1 VTGKEFRWR
10 EVSRREL
17 LIVLVILALN
27 LVLLLALMPA
37 QLKGQDTPKFIEI
50 ALTAQFS
57 GFWSDPSAFDGNYW
71 AVGYPTFLAMI
82 FKVFGF
88 NLRLVQILQ
97 VFIALCLPIFAWLL
111 TRHTTPR
118 IRIATLIVVAISPAT
133 YFLAHLGGYE
143 ILLSWFMCLSLVI
156 LWGVGGSPNGP
167 RFWRRG
173 SAGICSGLALGLA
186 FMVQNKALI
195 VVPVLIYLAIK
206 WGWPTVGAFIVG
218 LCVPVAFW
226 AYRNSLV
233 LGSFSPFGKNAEIN
247 AWIGN
252 NPNVTTGG
260 FMEPPP
266 LPPGASSYWNATVN
280 FWASQPEFTFQIL
293 GRKIA
298 RLLEPAFI
306 YPEYQL
312 PTGSTLLL
320 HTFSFLFSVLILF
333 AFAAYIFGRVW
344 TGPPTLPKVGPL
356 AAFYLLFMAAHL
368 PFLAEARFRTPLEP
382 VLAAVA
388 VPTVFYLIAQLR
400 AKTSRSI
407 LTRVGPEVD

>member
-1 VTGKEFRWR
+1 MTGKEFRWR

-37 QLKGQDTPKFIEI
+37 QLMVVDTPKFIEI
-50 ALTAQFS
+50 ALKAQS
-57 GFWSDPSAFDGNYW
+57 SDFWGDPQAFDGNYW

-97 VFIALCLPIFAWLL
+97 IFLALCLPIYAWLL

-143 ILLSWFMCLSLVI
+143 ILLSWFTCLSLVI

-167 RFWRRG
+167 RIWRNG
-173 SAGICSGLALGLA
+173 LAGICSGLALGLA
-186 FMVQNKALI
+186 FMVQNKVLI
-195 VVPVLIYLAIK
+195 VLPVLIYLALK
-206 WGWPTVGAFIVG
+206 WGWPTIASFILG
-218 LCVPVAFW
+218 LCAPLAAW
-226 AYRNSLV
+226 GYRNSLV

-252 NPNVTTGG
+252 NPDVTTGG

-266 LPPGASSYWNATVN
+266 LPPGASSYWNATIN
-280 FWASQPEFTFQIL
+280 FWVSQPEFTFQIL

-298 RLLEPAFI
+298 RLLEPVFI
-306 YPEYQL
+306 YPEYNL

-320 HTFSFLFSVLILF
+320 HTFSFLLSLLILF

-344 TGPPTLPKVGPL
+344 TGPPTLPKVGAL
-356 AAFYLLFMAAHL
+356 AAFYLLFLAAHL

-382 VLAAVA
+382 VLASVA
-388 VPTVFYLIAQLR
+388 VPTLFYLIAQLR
-400 AKTSRSI
+400 TRTSRSA
-407 LTRVGPEVD
+407 LTRVEPETD

>member
-1 VTGKEFRWR
+1 
-10 EVSRREL
+10 
-17 LIVLVILALN
+17 
-27 LVLLLALMPA
+27 M
-37 QLKGQDTPKFIEI
+37 
-50 ALTAQFS
+50 
-57 GFWSDPSAFDGNYW
+57 
-71 AVGYPTFLAMI
+71 GYPSFLAII

-97 VFIALCLPIFAWLL
+97 VFMALSLPIFAWLL

-118 IRIATLIVVAISPAT
+118 IRISTLIVVAISPAT
-133 YFLAHLGGYE
+133 FFIAHLGGYE

-156 LWGVGGSPNGP
+156 LWGVGGRPNGP
-167 RFWRRG
+167 RIWRNG
-173 SAGICSGLALGLA
+173 FAGICAGLALGLA
-186 FMVQNKALI
+186 FMAQNKALI
-195 VVPVLIYLAIK
+195 VVPVLIYLALK
-206 WGWPTVGAFIVG
+206 WGWPTISAFIVG
-218 LCVPVAFW
+218 LCVPVAIW

-320 HTFSFLFSVLILF
+320 HTFSFLLSLLILF
-333 AFAAYIFGRVW
+333 AFSAYVFGRVW
-344 TGPPTLPKVGPL
+344 TGPPTLPKVGAL
-356 AAFYLLFMAAHL
+356 AAFYLLFLAAHL

-388 VPTVFYLIAQLR
+388 VPTVFYLVAQLR
-400 AKTSRSI
+400 PKTSRSI
-407 LTRVGPEVD
+407 LTRVGPEID